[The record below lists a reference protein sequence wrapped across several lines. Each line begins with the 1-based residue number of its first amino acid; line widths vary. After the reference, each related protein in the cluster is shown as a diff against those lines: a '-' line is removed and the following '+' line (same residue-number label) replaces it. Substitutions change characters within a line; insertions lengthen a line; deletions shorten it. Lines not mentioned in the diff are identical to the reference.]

1 MLVYMRRKDYNNI
14 SKCVRIYKNFQE
26 EGMKVKTFRYDD
38 VPVIETT
45 SGKLKGYF
53 YDGAYVFKGVPYAYA
68 DRFQMPQA
76 SAWEGV
82 RDVTSYGLVCPL
94 MSQGEPRG
102 ELMVPHRYWPQ
113 DEHCQNLNIWTKT
126 LDPDAKC
133 PVLVWLHGG
142 GYYAGSSI
150 EQVAYDGFGLCM
162 YGDAVVISINHRL
175 NILGYLDLSC
185 FGEKYKNSGNAGNA
199 DIVAALRWI
208 HDNVRA
214 FGGDPDNV
222 TVFGQSG
229 GGMKVADLMQI
240 EEADGLFHK
249 ALIMSGVAN
258 QDMLPSS
265 TGDGREIVTAMLK
278 ERNLGEDEAEK
289 LERVPYASLVQA
301 YETVSPAIAKKGGYI
316 GGTPLVNDYYRG
328 NPLQYGMRDR
338 GRKIPLMIGS
348 VFGEFS
354 FRPAEYDKTRLSEE
368 ETDALLRQAY
378 GERAK
383 EVAECFRRT
392 YPGKAV
398 TDVLSLDRVMRQPS
412 KRLAKLHAEGGKS
425 GTYLYNFVLEFPFQ
439 HGKAAW
445 HCSDIPFFFHN
456 TDKVE
461 ICAIPGVRERLEQQ
475 MCDAWLSFA
484 RTGTPVCKNLPK
496 WESVTPDREPTMVF
510 DRVCEVRENYDD
522 ELYALIDSIL
532 PPYQTKEELEKQDVQ
547 H

>member
-1 MLVYMRRKDYNNI
+1 
-14 SKCVRIYKNFQE
+14 
-26 EGMKVKTFRYDD
+26 
-38 VPVIETT
+38 
-45 SGKLKGYF
+45 
-53 YDGAYVFKGVPYAYA
+53 
-68 DRFQMPQA
+68 
-76 SAWEGV
+76 
-82 RDVTSYGLVCPL
+82 
-94 MSQGEPRG
+94 
-102 ELMVPHRYWPQ
+102 
-113 DEHCQNLNIWTKT
+113 
-126 LDPDAKC
+126 
-133 PVLVWLHGG
+133 
-142 GYYAGSSI
+142 
-150 EQVAYDGFGLCM
+150 
-162 YGDAVVISINHRL
+162 
-175 NILGYLDLSC
+175 
-185 FGEKYKNSGNAGNA
+185 
-199 DIVAALRWI
+199 
-208 HDNVRA
+208 
-214 FGGDPDNV
+214 
-222 TVFGQSG
+222 
-229 GGMKVADLMQI
+229 MKVADLMQI

-301 YETVSPAIAKKGGYI
+301 YETVSPAIAEKGGYI

-328 NPLQYGMRDR
+328 NPLQYGLRDR
-338 GRKIPLMIGS
+338 GRKIPLMIGT

-378 GERAK
+378 GERAQ

-496 WESVTPDREPTMVF
+496 WESVTPDREPTMLF